1 MTLNKNLTLLYMTV
15 EALDLNMEQTAK
27 LNYEKKKLN
36 SHKLK
41 ITREK
46 FYLYKIEILKT
57 TLRPKKLNLLQK
69 IKVYKMFL
77 KDNKKNQ
84 IDWEIAESFY
94 DFQQYL
100 KKFNYYAKKK
110 GKNTEKNLNNLYAV
124 KGLLLLEILLNE
136 TE

>member
-110 GKNTEKNLNNLYAV
+110 KEKTQ
-124 KGLLLLEILLNE
+124 KKI
-136 TE
+136 